1 MNACRQGN
9 GSRVTA
15 LENAALHG
23 KRVASSLSSLSSFLL
38 SLALACPAHA
48 PGATDSS
55 GLGGHRAHAPVPT
68 SRAPLTPSLT
78 IFLYLSRA
86 GHSSPC
92 SFSLLSSRDEYSY
105 TYIYVHFSPSP
116 GEVSSPTHLPSISY
130 DSVVSIG
137 RTSNESS
144 RPSCTANMPPARLD
158 SAIIDVSYRGDS
170 YLRTLAHFSP
180 DASPPSSRPRGFL
193 PSRRNC
199 LTNHPLCTAENH
211 QNHCFFCNF

>member
-15 LENAALHG
+15 LENAALHS

-38 SLALACPAHA
+38 SLALASAPALACPAHA

-68 SRAPLTPSLT
+68 SRVPLTLSLS

-86 GHSSPC
+86 E
-92 SFSLLSSRDEYSY
+92 FALLLALSLSHRRATRVFIYIY
-105 TYIYVHFSPSP
+105 TYTFPLLR
-116 GEVSSPTHLPSISY
+116 EVSSPTHLPSISY

-137 RTSNESS
+137 RTSSESS
-144 RPSCTANMPPARLD
+144 RPSCTANMSPARLD

-170 YLRTLAHFSP
+170 YLRLWHTSLP
-180 DASPPSSRPRGFL
+180 MFL
-193 PSRRNC
+193 PR
-199 LTNHPLCTAENH
+199 P
-211 QNHCFFCNF
+211 